1 MYPDA
6 DARHVSPSDP
16 RATSLLPPFS
26 SPAPFPTFPTA
37 GGASESVKVVVR
49 CRPLNRKEKEDG
61 RKVIVKMDTKSGQ
74 MSIQNP
80 KPDEPPK
87 TFTFDLIYDEN
98 VKQIELYNEVLPFY
112 GKLNLLL
119 IVNSYSS

>member
-1 MYPDA
+1 M
-6 DARHVSPSDP
+6 
-16 RATSLLPPFS
+16 
-26 SPAPFPTFPTA
+26 
-37 GGASESVKVVVR
+37 VR

-74 MSIQNP
+74 MSIQNT

>member
-1 MYPDA
+1 M
-6 DARHVSPSDP
+6 
-16 RATSLLPPFS
+16 
-26 SPAPFPTFPTA
+26 
-37 GGASESVKVVVR
+37 VR

-61 RKVIVKMDTKSGQ
+61 LKVIVKMDTKSGQ
-74 MSIQNP
+74 MSIHNP